1 MRKLG
6 VIGWIAF
13 FILTSIW
20 ISEVPAAEKAI
31 PVGLSL
37 VYSGTGAA
45 TGSSVSNGLLDH
57 LMWINHQGGIEYR
70 EPKTGK
76 TERIKMKILWE
87 DNAYTPS
94 KAVSIYKRFK
104 AAGVKVILIFGS
116 PTGEAI
122 SASLSRDRIP
132 GIAMYAYASPAGYR
146 PQPLYYASSSG
157 TTIESFATM
166 VKWFMS
172 TWKESRPPKI
182 GLISADIPSWRI
194 LGDPEGA
201 KAQVERLGGTW
212 VGMEWVPMISTDNS
226 VQISRLLQKGI
237 DTICSYGGIPNTIVL
252 AKDLA
257 RLNVDVKK
265 MKVICNSSSWN
276 ESLLQAI
283 PREGEGLFGE
293 ISGAFATEDVPGV
306 RLAKEVAKWRGRK
319 PEEVNNTYLPGFT
332 WGFILQAG
340 LRSALEKTGA
350 DQVTPTDI
358 RDALFSLKDV
368 DTQGLDQKVTVTDPS
383 FPTFSNHSRYTIM
396 ENGRFRIISD
406 WVNAEKVQYGRR

>member
-1 MRKLG
+1 MKKLCFVVSG
-6 VIGWIAF
+6 SLF
-13 FILTSIW
+13 LLCFIFMSGIQ
-20 ISEVPAAEKAI
+20 AAEKAI

-37 VYSGTGAA
+37 VYSGSGAA

-57 LMWINHQGGIEYR
+57 LMWINNQEGIEYR
-70 EPKTGK
+70 DPKTGK
-76 TERIKMKILWE
+76 MERIKMKIIWE

-146 PQPLYYASSSG
+146 PKPLYYASSAG
-157 TTIESFATM
+157 TTVESFATM

-172 TWKESRPPKI
+172 TWKGSSPPRI

-201 KAQVERLGGTW
+201 KAQVERLGGKW
-212 VGMEWVPMISTDNS
+212 VGMEWVPLISTDSS
-226 VQISRLLQKGI
+226 VQISRFLQKGI
-237 DTICSYGGIPNTIVL
+237 DTICSYGGVPNTIIL
-252 AKDLA
+252 AKDLT

-265 MKVICNSSSWN
+265 IKVVCNSSSWN

-283 PREGEGLFGE
+283 PREGEGLYGE
-293 ISGAFATEDVPGV
+293 ISGASVTEDVPGV

-319 PEEVNNTYLPGFT
+319 PGEVNNTYLPGFT
-332 WGFILQAG
+332 WGYILKAG
-340 LRSALEKTGA
+340 SGDSHR
-350 DQVTPTDI
+350 
-358 RDALFSLKDV
+358 
-368 DTQGLDQKVTVTDPS
+368 
-383 FPTFSNHSRYTIM
+383 HSR
-396 ENGRFRIISD
+396 RPFLSQ
-406 WVNAEKVQYGRR
+406 KC

>member
-1 MRKLG
+1 MKKLCFVVSVSLFLLG
-6 VIGWIAF
+6 
-13 FILTSIW
+13 FIF
-20 ISEVPAAEKAI
+20 ISGIQAAEKAI

-37 VYSGTGAA
+37 VYSGSSAA

-57 LMWINHQGGIEYR
+57 LMWINNQGGIEYR
-70 EPKTGK
+70 DPKSGK
-76 TERIKMKILWE
+76 MERIKMKIIWE
-87 DNAYTPS
+87 DNAYNPS
-94 KAVSIYKRFK
+94 KSVSIYKRFK
-104 AAGVKVILIFGS
+104 AAEVKVVLVFGS

-146 PQPLYYASSSG
+146 PQPLYYASGSG
-157 TTIESFATM
+157 TTVESFATM

-172 TWKESRPPKI
+172 TWKESRPPRI

-201 KAQVERLGGTW
+201 KAQVERLGGRW

-237 DTICSYGGIPNTIVL
+237 DVICSYGGVPNTIIL

-265 MKVICNSSSWN
+265 IKVICNSSSWN
-276 ESLLQAI
+276 ETLLQAI
-283 PREGEGLFGE
+283 PREGEGFYGE
-293 ISGAFATEDVPGV
+293 ISGALVTENVPGV

-332 WGFILQAG
+332 WGYSLKAA
-340 LRSALEKTGA
+340 LRNALEKAGP
-350 DQVTPTDI
+350 DQLTPTDV
-358 RDALFSLKDV
+358 RDALFSLKNA
-368 DTQGLDQKVTVTDPS
+368 DTGGLDNVTVEDS
-383 FPTFSNHSRYTIM
+383 NFPTFSNHTRYSIM
-396 ENGRFRIISD
+396 EKGQFRIISD
-406 WVNAEKVQYGRR
+406 WVKSEKVQYGRR